1 MEMYT
6 PLPGGQNS
14 RFFLAQIDQTVGAG
28 KTMEIDLYDPGD
40 TGQLSANM
48 RVLTPCA
55 SGCAVSVPNPQGAGT
70 WSYNYA
76 NFTVSATLATPN
88 GNARCSSNAPSGS
101 VSTLKTSNGGGATGL
116 FNGCWVT
123 IDVPIPTTYTA
134 PSSGWWM
141 VEYDMGG
148 IPSNS
153 AFDVTSWQ
161 VNVVGNPVHLVVP

>member
-1 MEMYT
+1 MY
-6 PLPGGQNS
+6 
-14 RFFLAQIDQTVGAG
+14 
-28 KTMEIDLYDPGD
+28 
-40 TGQLSANM
+40 
-48 RVLTPCA
+48 TPCA

-88 GNARCSSNAPSGS
+88 GNASCSSNAPSGS

-148 IPSNS
+148 SSSDS
-153 AFDVTSWQ
+153 AFDVTSWS